1 MGEAK
6 NTELVEA
13 FIKRWQG
20 REGGQE
26 RANYVS
32 FLNELIAL
40 LGLPLP
46 DPADATHEHNDYV
59 FERAIKKHKDE
70 GDSHGRIDLYKKNS
84 FVLEAKQSRLK
95 GAKKIAGQNDL
106 FTTGVPE
113 GSRGRRGADR
123 AWDVLMLN
131 AKRQAEEYARAHRS
145 TTRYPWPIRSPSAI
159 ENPHIPTGMPMSNV
173 ASRNLFAALLVLAAT
188 SPALAADD
196 PAAKDAPQGAA
207 VTVLKASKFC
217 FPNLVEAFGILIPRE
232 ETMVR
237 PERPGLKVIEILT
250 DAGET
255 VTAGQNLARLA
266 LPEGGSI
273 LVTSPVAG
281 TILSSTA
288 AIGALASPRG
298 EALFSIIARSEF
310 DLVGM
315 VPTQDLPKL
324 AVNQTARIRV
334 VGAGEVEGKVRR
346 VASTVEPNSQLG
358 QVFVGVT
365 TNRKLFVNSSG
376 RAIIKTGQSC
386 GVSVPLTAVLYG
398 AGGTVVQVVRR
409 ARIETK
415 RVEVGLTDGGQIEI
429 RDGLIEGDIV
439 VARAGALLREGDPV
453 RAITAEAEAR

>member
-1 MGEAK
+1 
-6 NTELVEA
+6 
-13 FIKRWQG
+13 
-20 REGGQE
+20 
-26 RANYVS
+26 
-32 FLNELIAL
+32 
-40 LGLPLP
+40 
-46 DPADATHEHNDYV
+46 
-59 FERAIKKHKDE
+59 
-70 GDSHGRIDLYKKNS
+70 
-84 FVLEAKQSRLK
+84 
-95 GAKKIAGQNDL
+95 
-106 FTTGVPE
+106 
-113 GSRGRRGADR
+113 
-123 AWDVLMLN
+123 
-131 AKRQAEEYARAHRS
+131 
-145 TTRYPWPIRSPSAI
+145 
-159 ENPHIPTGMPMSNV
+159 MPMYV
-173 ASRNLFAALLVLAAT
+173 CARHASQNLLARLAAALLFLA

-196 PAAKDAPQGAA
+196 PAAKNAPQGAA

-237 PERPGLKVIEILT
+237 PDRPGLKVTEILT

-266 LPEGGSI
+266 LPEGGTI

-288 AIGALASPRG
+288 AIGAPASPRG

-365 TNRKLFVNSSG
+365 TNRKLLVNSSG

-398 AGGTVVQVVRR
+398 SAGTVVQVVRR

-415 RVEVGLTDGGQIEI
+415 RVEVGLTSGGQVEI
-429 RDGLIEGDIV
+429 RDGLTEGDIV